1 MTSPTS
7 AHAAASQLLGS
18 MHEARSEDG
27 AATARSCRWQSLEI
41 NTLRRRWHAAAGP
54 QKSVPPF
61 EELALTTPG
70 GLAENVA
77 LLQVDGDGELKIL
90 TAGQAFEA
98 WIGHP
103 ARGLKVAELS
113 IDRARALQELHDEAV
128 GDARPVQMV
137 VYGVVDGLVCVYDL
151 VAVPLSN
158 RRELSLCMVYIEERE
173 RNFSL
178 VEAMFQATKDGLLAL
193 AVIRDAASAPSDFQI
208 AALNDGAAQVLQGTS
223 NGLRGRRLSE
233 VCADIQ
239 ATEILSHFVSVFNRG
254 GADQFELEW
263 PLDNQKYLRIGV
275 ATKGDL
281 LAVTLTDI
289 SAIKNQ
295 EKSFRLL
302 FE

>member
-7 AHAAASQLLGS
+7 AHAAESQLLGS

-77 LLQVDGDGELKIL
+77 LLQVDGDGELKIS

-98 WIGHP
+98 WIGRP

-113 IDRARALQELHDEAV
+113 IDRARALQELHDEL
-128 GDARPVQMV
+128 ARPVQMV

-178 VEAMFQATKDGLLAL
+178 VEAMFQATKDGLG
-193 AVIRDAASAPSDFQI
+193 IGRDSR
-208 AALNDGAAQVLQGTS
+208 
-223 NGLRGRRLSE
+223 RGER
-233 VCADIQ
+233 A
-239 ATEILSHFVSVFNRG
+239 
-254 GADQFELEW
+254 
-263 PLDNQKYLRIGV
+263 K
-275 ATKGDL
+275 
-281 LAVTLTDI
+281 
-289 SAIKNQ
+289 
-295 EKSFRLL
+295 
-302 FE
+302 

>member
-1 MTSPTS
+1 
-7 AHAAASQLLGS
+7 

-98 WIGHP
+98 WIGRP

-137 VYGVVDGLVCVYDL
+137 VYGVVDGLVCVYETSWL
-151 VAVPLSN
+151 YRFRTGESFLFAWSTRGARTQFQSRRGHVPGDKGRAFGIGRDS
-158 RRELSLCMVYIEERE
+158 RRGER
-173 RNFSL
+173 
-178 VEAMFQATKDGLLAL
+178 AK
-193 AVIRDAASAPSDFQI
+193 
-208 AALNDGAAQVLQGTS
+208 
-223 NGLRGRRLSE
+223 
-233 VCADIQ
+233 
-239 ATEILSHFVSVFNRG
+239 
-254 GADQFELEW
+254 
-263 PLDNQKYLRIGV
+263 
-275 ATKGDL
+275 
-281 LAVTLTDI
+281 
-289 SAIKNQ
+289 
-295 EKSFRLL
+295 
-302 FE
+302 